1 MSLFVM
7 ADLHLSSDRSKAMDI
22 FGARWQD
29 HMKKIEKNW
38 NAVVSPEDT
47 VIIPGDISW
56 SLKLEDSLDD
66 FRFLD
71 SLNGQKLIGK
81 GNHDFW
87 WSTHS
92 KLRAFWETN
101 GIKSI
106 NILYNNAHRFDNC
119 IVCGTRGW
127 FVEESQQHTIG
138 EVEYAKIVNR
148 EAMRLKMSLEDGM
161 RLKKEALERGETSE
175 KETLVFLHFP
185 PVFTDFICREII
197 DVLHEYG
204 IKNCFYGH
212 VHGNYFMPRTVEFE
226 GIDFIM
232 TASDFLSFAPMP
244 IHPDF

>member
-7 ADLHLSSDRSKAMDI
+7 ADLHLSSDRSKSMDI

-101 GIKSI
+101 GINSI

-148 EAMRLKMSLEDGM
+148 EAIRLRLSLE
-161 RLKKEALERGETSE
+161 EAQKLQREGEE
-175 KETLVFLHFP
+175 LPLIVFLHFP
-185 PVFTDFICREII
+185 PVWNDFVCREILDI
-197 DVLHEYG
+197 LHEFGVKSCY
-204 IKNCFYGH
+204 FGH
-212 VHGNYFMPRTVEFE
+212 IHGAYHIPRTQCFE
-226 GIDFIM
+226 GINFTICAADYLNFIPLPVWE
-232 TASDFLSFAPMP
+232 A
-244 IHPDF
+244 